1 MRRVRS
7 GEERE
12 RERKGVVGGGAPIPG
27 CPWIR
32 VVARP
37 RSVDSRW
44 TAGGGARAFLPSFLP
59 SPSLSVPAAASP
71 RPVGCPSFPSGSPVP
86 LQGWRALRPPRG
98 VKGVSAASAS
108 PPPPSSHRWPHAAG
122 VALGGGVTRVS
133 SRWDPLL
140 RLGAP
145 APTLS
150 GYLAIAFRRVGLKT
164 PGGVALSVPGVGGT
178 AGARREP
185 VSLRLP
191 PLPRAAVPEAGR
203 GLWGSGAPPRAPV
216 GPVPRRP
223 ALPGAPTPGAGPV
236 SLPSFPFSRPD
247 PPSRSLCFCLVFH
260 AGRPEANPP
269 LRSPLG
275 VGGGWTVPPS
285 ATCVGASPASEN
297 VRTTLSGGSLGSCVD
312 EERS

>member
-1 MRRVRS
+1 MRACVVRS
-7 GEERE
+7 GER
-12 RERKGVVGGGAPIPG
+12 RERKGVVGGGAVRACVPPSRAVRGSVWSPDLGRLTRGGRQVGG
-27 CPWIR
+27 CPR
-32 VVARP
+32 
-37 RSVDSRW
+37 
-44 TAGGGARAFLPSFLP
+44 ARAFLP
-59 SPSLSVPAAASP
+59 PSLPLCLRRRRRRLAPARGLSLFPVRLSRSFTGVARVTSAAGGKRGERRVGLPAAALLP
-71 RPVGCPSFPSGSPVP
+71 P
-86 LQGWRALRPPRG
+86 LATRGRWRF
-98 VKGVSAASAS
+98 
-108 PPPPSSHRWPHAAG
+108 
-122 VALGGGVTRVS
+122 GGGVVRVS
-133 SRWDPLL
+133 SRWDPLP

-191 PLPRAAVPEAGR
+191 PLPRTAVPEAGR

-260 AGRPEANPP
+260 AGRPEATP

-275 VGGGWTVPPS
+275 VGGGTVPPS
-285 ATCVGASPASEN
+285 ATC
-297 VRTTLSGGSLGSCVD
+297 GSLSRIRK
-312 EERS
+312 RSYDS

>member
-1 MRRVRS
+1 MDGRLGGSRLPPSLPLPLRPRRRLASARGLSLFPVRLSRSLTGVARVTSAAGGKRGERRV
-7 GEERE
+7 G
-12 RERKGVVGGGAPIPG
+12 
-27 CPWIR
+27 
-32 VVARP
+32 
-37 RSVDSRW
+37 
-44 TAGGGARAFLPSFLP
+44 L
-59 SPSLSVPAAASP
+59 PAAALLA
-71 RPVGCPSFPSGSPVP
+71 P
-86 LQGWRALRPPRG
+86 LATRG
-98 VKGVSAASAS
+98 
-108 PPPPSSHRWPHAAG
+108 RCRF
-122 VALGGGVTRVS
+122 GGGVTRVS

-191 PLPRAAVPEAGR
+191 PLPRTAVPEAGR